1 MSPYKEKDA
10 IYNAISETD
19 YVTFRVR
26 GGLDNK
32 SPFVWL
38 NNVLTIADVELN
50 ADKRSNYLSLK
61 DAKPISSS
69 LISKTDFNY
78 LTSVSVIAQIART
91 MFEES
96 DVHNLFSDIEM
107 ALQALKYGKDHLM
120 VVLIFLARCT
130 KKAGAEINVDCCVHC
145 GATSDIVNLSFE
157 EGGFVCRRCDSSE
170 IEHIFNPSQMKLVRY
185 VYKSPNYSCIG
196 SEVFKEE
203 DKKYVLK
210 CIREYVYDSVGV
222 NLTSIE
228 NLVK

>member
-1 MSPYKEKDA
+1 MSPYKEKDV
-10 IYNAISETD
+10 IYNAISETG
-19 YVTFRVR
+19 YVTFRAR

-32 SPFVWL
+32 SAFVWL
-38 NNVLTIADVELN
+38 NNVLTIADVELV

-61 DAKPISSS
+61 EAKPISSS
-69 LISKTDFNY
+69 LIGNTDFNY
-78 LTSVSVIAQIART
+78 LASISVFAQIAKN

-96 DVHNLFSDIEM
+96 DVHQLFSDIEM
-107 ALQALKYGKDHLM
+107 ALQALKFGKDHLM
-120 VVLIFLARCT
+120 VTLIFLARCT

-157 EGGFVCRRCDSSE
+157 EGGFVCRRCDSPE
-170 IEHIFNPSQMKLVRY
+170 IEHIFNASQMKLVRY
-185 VYKSPNYSCIG
+185 VFKSPNYSCIG

-210 CIREYVYDSVGV
+210 CLKQYVYDSVGV
-222 NLTSIE
+222 NLNSID